1 MSVVSLRPLFDAGRL
16 WQGAST
22 LDIPT
27 HPTGFSAL
35 DTALSGGGWPAHML
49 IELLTDCPASLP
61 IQCILPSWQQH
72 QDTRW
77 IALINPPA
85 MPSAEGFQHAGL
97 NPEQIDVIDAGE
109 DTAWTLEQ
117 LSRSPV
123 MHSLL
128 AWCPKPWSHTQLRR
142 LQLACQ
148 QGETQLFLIRE
159 LSCAQQPSPA
169 PVRIQLKKHRRHLAI
184 NILKQPGRQASQRI
198 QISAHVPWTDAPP
211 PRTRQTTQP
220 QQIGITH

>member
-16 WQGAST
+16 WQGASI

-148 QGETQLFLIRE
+148 QGETQLFLVRE

>member
-1 MSVVSLRPLFDAGRL
+1 
-16 WQGAST
+16 
-22 LDIPT
+22 
-27 HPTGFSAL
+27 
-35 DTALSGGGWPAHML
+35 
-49 IELLTDCPASLP
+49 
-61 IQCILPSWQQH
+61 
-72 QDTRW
+72 
-77 IALINPPA
+77 

-148 QGETQLFLIRE
+148 QGETQLFLVRE

-169 PVRIQLKKHRRHLAI
+169 PVRIQLKQHRRHLAI